1 MASKTCPIH
10 IDITSNTRASIGDKL
25 SIGGSRTGEAVS
37 GIEIARQASRVTS
50 LASGSGSWC
59 GERIEEAAIARTC
72 VGGDVEGSEF
82 ACITCIAG
90 CCCVG
95 SAVETCVMAG
105 IANV

>member
-1 MASKTCPIH
+1 MTV
-10 IDITSNTRASIGDKL
+10 
-25 SIGGSRTGEAVS
+25 GGSRTGETVG
-37 GIEIARQASRVTS
+37 GIEIARQTSRVAS

-59 GERIEEAAIARTC
+59 GERIEEAVIAKTC
-72 VGGDVEGSEF
+72 AGGDVEGSEF

-90 CCCVG
+90 CRCVG